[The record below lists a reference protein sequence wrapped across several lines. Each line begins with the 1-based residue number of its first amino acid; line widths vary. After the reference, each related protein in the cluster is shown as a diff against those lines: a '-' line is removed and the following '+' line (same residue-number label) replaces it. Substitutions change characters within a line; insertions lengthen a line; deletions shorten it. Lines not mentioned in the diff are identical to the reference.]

1 MKGKDTMNKNGGINE
16 LFCRHAY
23 QMILNFEKLQQQ
35 FKYEMDAL
43 QLKTENIALEN
54 RVRHLEMEL
63 EKAKVMAERHELT
76 HKAFVALL
84 ERYRQ
89 ELEYKGHAH
98 PDLEHEWME
107 RAGLL

>member
-1 MKGKDTMNKNGGINE
+1 MIHE

-23 QMILNFEKLQQQ
+23 SLLPEMEKLQQQ

-43 QLKTENIALEN
+43 QMKTENIALQN

-63 EKAKVMAERHELT
+63 EKAKLMADRHEST

-89 ELEYKGHAH
+89 ELEFKGQAH